1 MENALVSAFSESGV
15 MALVTYIL
23 LKYILSA
30 SDRRDK
36 NYQELLESQ
45 TTQANLREERLFKQ
59 IEQAQA
65 VYEEQVKANLQQT
78 EVMKL
83 IKDELSDN
91 SKVLNKIVKIVEKQ

>member
-23 LKYILSA
+23 LKYIFSA

-45 TTQANLREERLFKQ
+45 TTQANLREERLR
-59 IEQAQA
+59 
-65 VYEEQVKANLQQT
+65 
-78 EVMKL
+78 
-83 IKDELSDN
+83 
-91 SKVLNKIVKIVEKQ
+91 SKVEPN